1 MTSGARRKLNSSPLS
16 ESPTLGA
23 TAPTPNRVE
32 ALLDLGLEAE
42 ELANALGVTTT
53 TVRNW
58 ARGSATPRRVAV
70 RTVDDLRRA
79 VVILADAGITGS
91 TAGQWLRSRQG
102 GILEE
107 ERPLDIVRTDPIRV
121 IAAATEYGIEQQE
134 VAHETGRLHAV
145 PDS

>member
-1 MTSGARRKLNSSPLS
+1 MSSSARRKLTNSPLS
-16 ESPTLGA
+16 EPSTLGA
-23 TAPTPNRVE
+23 TAPTPSRVE

-42 ELANALGVTTT
+42 ELADALDVTPT

-58 ARGSATPRRVAV
+58 ARGSASPRRVAV
-70 RTVDDLRRA
+70 RAVDDLRRA

-102 GILEE
+102 GILED
-107 ERPLDIVRTDPIRV
+107 ERPLDIVRTDPVRV

-134 VAHETGRLHAV
+134 VARETGTLHAV
-145 PDS
+145 PGS